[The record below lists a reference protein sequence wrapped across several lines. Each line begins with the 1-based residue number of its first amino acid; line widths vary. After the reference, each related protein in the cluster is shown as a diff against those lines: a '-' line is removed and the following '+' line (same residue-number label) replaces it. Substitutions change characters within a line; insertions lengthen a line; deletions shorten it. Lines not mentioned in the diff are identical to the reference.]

1 MSRAFV
7 FPGQG
12 AQTVGMGQAV
22 AAAFPAAAAVY
33 AQADAALGFSIRDIC
48 FTGPE
53 AVLTATENTQPA
65 LVATELAILAAI
77 AGGIDQIVPYTSAN
91 AAAVAGHSLGEYSA
105 LAAAGSLSVTDAI
118 RLVRTRGSLMGAAT
132 AGGMMAVIGLDDAR
146 IDEICASVSTAEHAV
161 VVANYNSPGQTVISG
176 HSAAL
181 EAASILL
188 KEAGAKRVLPLNVS
202 AAFHSP
208 LMHHAAQE
216 LAHVVAQTTI
226 NMPKVPVISNITA
239 KPLADVTA
247 VGAELPAQVTSA
259 VRWVTT
265 IQYLADHGVDT
276 FVEIGPGNVL
286 AGLIKRIAPAASVVS
301 IGTPEQIAEYTAQ

>member
-12 AQTVGMGQAV
+12 AQVVGMGHAV
-22 AAAFPAAAAVY
+22 AAAYPAAAEVY
-33 AQADAALGFSIRDIC
+33 RSADAALGYAISSLCFS
-48 FTGPE
+48 GPE
-53 AVLTATENTQPA
+53 ASLTATEHTQPA
-65 LVATELAILAAI
+65 LVTTELAILAAL
-77 AGGIDQIVPYTSAN
+77 AGGVDQIVGYTTAH

-105 LAAAGSLSVTDAI
+105 LAAAGSLSVVDAI
-118 RLVRTRGSLMGAAT
+118 RLVRARGQLMGAAT
-132 AGGMMAVIGLDDAR
+132 AGSMMAVIGLDDAR
-146 IDEICASVSTAEHAV
+146 IDEICASVSTATNAV

-176 HSAAL
+176 HQGAL

-208 LMHHAAQE
+208 LMQDAARA
-216 LAHVVAQTTI
+216 LAHVVAQTTV
-226 NMPKVPVISNITA
+226 NTPKVPVISNIDA

-247 VGAELPAQVTSA
+247 VGGELPAQVTSP
-259 VRWVTT
+259 VRWVAS
-265 IQYLADHGVDT
+265 IQYLCEQGVDT

-286 AGLIKRIAPAASVVS
+286 AGLIKRIAPAATVVS
-301 IGTPEQIAEYTAQ
+301 IGTPEQIEAYRAG